1 MNLVVRF
8 GICIQSS
15 LALIQAGSGTTFFDI
30 LSAAASGVYN
40 AYNASGE
47 SHFWPW
53 TRFRSES
60 ILEPVKNMY
69 RLEFEV
75 QFKRRVFIFPAKY
88 EGATNDPLVGLRKQ
102 RISRRSSQLLAL
114 FSSYPLFLRSADSA
128 KIIPLTPSAT
138 QTQMLVLGV
147 EGKGHPYCHTHSKGF
162 ISYLFI
168 LHFIKRVFLMLIRFS
183 T

>member
-1 MNLVVRF
+1 M
-8 GICIQSS
+8 QSES
-15 LALIQAGSGTTFFDI
+15 CRTLRYLYTEQPGSHSSWQWHHLFDI

-114 FSSYPLFLRSADSA
+114 FSSYPLFFADCGFS
-128 KIIPLTPSAT
+128 KNHSTPSAT
-138 QTQMLVLGV
+138 QTQMLVSLWK
-147 EGKGHPYCHTHSKGF
+147 EKGAHTLLRTRGQGLHS
-162 ISYLFI
+162 
-168 LHFIKRVFLMLIRFS
+168 
-183 T
+183 